1 MINKERFSEVPHY
14 ELIQENEIIHIPSV
28 FMFKGGHIELF
39 SFLAACREMNC
50 TVVFDNEEIT
60 IGLKDEILQDFVLSI
75 YAHIAESPKIANDY
89 MRYLANLDKM
99 NWVKG
104 VHEPILTEKVVQDLQ

>member
-1 MINKERFSEVPHY
+1 MTNKDRFSEVPHY
-14 ELIQENEIIHIPSV
+14 ELIRDNGEIHIPSV

-39 SFLAACREMNC
+39 SFLAACREKNC
-50 TVVFDNEEIT
+50 IVVFDNEDMT
-60 IGLKDEILQDFVLSI
+60 IEPVDDVLKDFLLSI

-89 MRYLANLDKM
+89 MRYLSNLDKM

-104 VHEPILTEKVVQDLQ
+104 VHKPILEVQS

>member
-1 MINKERFSEVPHY
+1 MTNKDRFSEVPHY
-14 ELIQENEIIHIPSV
+14 ELIRDNGEIHIPSV

-39 SFLAACREMNC
+39 SFLAACREKNC
-50 TVVFDNEEIT
+50 IVVFDNEDMT
-60 IGLKDEILQDFVLSI
+60 IETVDDVLKDFLLSI

-89 MRYLANLDKM
+89 MRYLSNLDKM

-104 VHEPILTEKVVQDLQ
+104 VHKPILEVQS